1 MRPYAE
7 ATGSDDDIVEKQ
19 NLLVGHN
26 DLEDG
31 DNFHGRSSLKT
42 SSSVPKGPFARL
54 SKSIDERWS
63 VKKLKR
69 TWGPRLEFVIRLMLV
84 ATFFDDSL
92 RTVMHFKGHMEQ
104 VGEQGCLSLLASPVM
119 KKIFGAI
126 FLGIGVLAQLLGSLC
141 LLASRHPDGSTKALI
156 GWTIA
161 QPVLYGQLSNVEFIT
176 ESISLVGGLL
186 MLRAHLV
193 YDRAANVVGA
203 RTQLLGRLL
212 LPVMYMY
219 YAWLFMFWDFAEE
232 ETTSYLAFFSS
243 LSKSALDTVVIV
255 AIMVGSV
262 LLFFGLKSRVVA
274 LILALVNLGFV
285 SYLHPFFRYIWLE
298 DGKWKYDEVNMPSPN
313 VVLSKDILPEDLVY
327 DPAQV
332 YDMHRYYFFMGLS
345 TSGALLLL
353 AQFGPG
359 EIAVQKN
366 EVLLPVV
373 RAKD

>member
-1 MRPYAE
+1 M
-7 ATGSDDDIVEKQ
+7 G
-19 NLLVGHN
+19 
-26 DLEDG
+26 
-31 DNFHGRSSLKT
+31 
-42 SSSVPKGPFARL
+42 
-54 SKSIDERWS
+54 
-63 VKKLKR
+63 
-69 TWGPRLEFVIRLMLV
+69 
-84 ATFFDDSL
+84 
-92 RTVMHFKGHMEQ
+92 
-104 VGEQGCLSLLASPVM
+104 
-119 KKIFGAI
+119 
-126 FLGIGVLAQLLGSLC
+126 
-141 LLASRHPDGSTKALI
+141 
-156 GWTIA
+156 
-161 QPVLYGQLSNVEFIT
+161 
-176 ESISLVGGLL
+176 
-186 MLRAHLV
+186 
-193 YDRAANVVGA
+193 
-203 RTQLLGRLL
+203 
-212 LPVMYMY
+212 
-219 YAWLFMFWDFAEE
+219 DFAEE

-274 LILALVNLGFV
+274 LLLALVNLGFV